1 MVLCFFVAYALG
13 KEFEF
18 FQKALEVSSCL
29 NSRKVDPS
37 RRKPNVSYWYFMIK
51 KKTIAS
57 SKKARSKTTS
67 KRASSI
73 QNRMGKLS
81 SVKGKNFEDQV
92 ADLYRLLGARVVQNI
107 EIHQKKVDILATFR
121 IPGSSREHS
130 VIVECKDET
139 RQVAANQ
146 RIMAF
151 KGLLDTARVSGTAD
165 SAEIITRTP
174 WSDQAKG
181 FARSSGVELFTY
193 TEKMSQLIDFTGY
206 LKALVSKF
214 DKQDPARPT
223 EPPLASYYV
232 DLSAQKGSGDQAI
245 HLPVIDACIHEWLNR
260 EDLGTQLAI
269 FGEYGSGKSTLCQ
282 KLARDLAAA
291 YLAGSGAGRIPIL
304 LNLRDFIGKLDLEAY
319 ITSFLD
325 RECKVVNPRIE
336 LFRAMNEVGIFL
348 LIFDGFDEMAV
359 KVDADTLESNLLE
372 IEKLAASHKGKLML
386 TSRPEYFVSA
396 REESEVLTPPAN
408 PFLIRTTHYEP
419 LKILPWNEGQVEL
432 FLQQR
437 VPLVKEANQP
447 WTYYRDRIKNI
458 GSLPDLS
465 QRPVLLEM
473 IVKTLP
479 QLISSGETI
488 NLPNLYKSYLIG
500 EMKRQKVLKK
510 RSFLLTDAARLEL
523 LQELAAQIFRSPAQS
538 ITFADAMK
546 LVETEIAPPKQ
557 ELEAHTRDFLTN
569 SFLIR
574 NGDEYRLSHKSI
586 LEFLVAMKL
595 NEKIE
600 ENKPAIFHAYLNSEI
615 LDFVKEFEP
624 DQSTLLTWI
633 ELSKDLELRHTR
645 LGANA
650 AELLLNISRT
660 SLLGEDLSGVN
671 LSNANLSGADLR
683 TTTLSHTL
691 LTNSVLNRVKF
702 YWEDVQTAKFAST
715 DVSFHILKSSKT
727 RGYGLGRFKTLVLDA
742 LERADEDIPLGFFE
756 EDAYRPDLFW
766 EVTTPIS
773 AVSEL
778 EILRDLL
785 TSALKTPVAVF
796 WDEFEQ
802 LAREADSEKSEAV

>member
-1 MVLCFFVAYALG
+1 M
-13 KEFEF
+13 
-18 FQKALEVSSCL
+18 
-29 NSRKVDPS
+29 
-37 RRKPNVSYWYFMIK
+37 
-51 KKTIAS
+51 
-57 SKKARSKTTS
+57 
-67 KRASSI
+67 
-73 QNRMGKLS
+73 
-81 SVKGKNFEDQV
+81 
-92 ADLYRLLGARVVQNI
+92 VQNI

-130 VIVECKDET
+130 VIVECKDEA
-139 RQVAANQ
+139 RMVAANE
-146 RIMAF
+146 RVMAF
-151 KGLLDTARVSGTAD
+151 KGLLATARANGTAD
-165 SAEIITRTP
+165 SAEIITRVP

-193 TEKMSQLIDFTGY
+193 TEKVSQLIDFTGY
-206 LKALVSKF
+206 LKALVGKF
-214 DKQDPARPT
+214 DKQDPARPS
-223 EPPLASYYV
+223 EPPLDSYYV
-232 DLSAQKGSGDQAI
+232 DLSAQKGTGDHAVHI
-245 HLPVIDACIHEWLNR
+245 PVIDTYIHEWLNR
-260 EDLGTQLAI
+260 DDASAQLAI

-282 KLARDLAAA
+282 KLARDLAVS
-291 YLAGSGAGRIPIL
+291 YLAGSTSSRIPIL

-336 LFRAMNEVGIFL
+336 LFRAMNELGIFL

-372 IEKLAASHKGKLML
+372 IEKLAASHRGKLML

-396 REESEVLTPPAN
+396 REESEVLMPPVN
-408 PFLIRTTHYEP
+408 PFLTRTTHYEP

-447 WTYYRDRIKNI
+447 WTYYRDQIKSI

-510 RSFLLTDAARLEL
+510 RSFLLTDADRLEL
-523 LQELAAQIFRSPAQS
+523 LEELAAQIFRSQTQS

-595 NEKIE
+595 NEEIE
-600 ENKPAIFHAYLNSEI
+600 EDKPAIFRAYLTSEI

-633 ELSKDLELRHTR
+633 EMSKDMGQRYTR

-650 AELLLNISRT
+650 AELLLNISPT

-671 LSNANLSGADLR
+671 LSNSNLSGADLR
-683 TTTLSHTL
+683 TTKLSDTSLAH
-691 LTNSVLNRVKF
+691 SVFNRVKF
-702 YWEDVQTAKFAST
+702 YWEDVQTAKFVST

-727 RGYGLGRFKTLVLDA
+727 RDYSVHGFMTFALDE
-742 LERADEDIPLGFFE
+742 LEGADEGIPLVFFE

-778 EILRDLL
+778 EIVRDLL
-785 TSALKTPVAVF
+785 SSDFKTPVAVF

-802 LAREADSEKSEAV
+802 LEREADSKKSEAV